1 MHQAWSHLKNIL
13 HTLFDPFITK
23 KVGKVTCASLANSS
37 RGGFREGGGL
47 GDYPRS
53 APEQML
59 RRK

>member
-1 MHQAWSHLKNIL
+1 MHPWLTAAGVDL
-13 HTLFDPFITK
+13 
-23 KVGKVTCASLANSS
+23 G
-37 RGGFREGGGL
+37 GGGL